1 MSTHSPFFIFYLLI
15 LVAYLLYSSLLHTK
29 LNCIAFCTK
38 YIDDLKSVSVSV
50 FVKWYQTRAPVQQTS
65 LTTTPYT
72 LPSPPPTENLS
83 LDSLCTKKI
92 LLRFTESFHSFSL
105 IHTFFPLLSK
115 CQTTWH
121 GGTVV
126 VGYGL
131 CIHDTYVYILCWL
144 MRMIW
149 WPIRNLLLVCIQ
161 TKTWAFFSW
170 GSGWTE
176 KQIGI

>member
-1 MSTHSPFFIFYLLI
+1 MY
-15 LVAYLLYSSLLHTK
+15 
-29 LNCIAFCTK
+29 
-38 YIDDLKSVSVSV
+38 
-50 FVKWYQTRAPVQQTS
+50 
-65 LTTTPYT
+65 
-72 LPSPPPTENLS
+72 
-83 LDSLCTKKI
+83 KKI

-131 CIHDTYVYILCWL
+131 CIYDTYVYILCWL

-161 TKTWAFFSW
+161 TKPWAFFFLGERMDREANWDIGMGNSVFTW
-170 GSGWTE
+170 QYNAHKNDYNNRRVIYPTMNSEIPDQVKKKKKE
-176 KQIGI
+176 KLFPLFLFLFSFVLSNTSFLWLVCGF